1 MPAVRGGRTIAEF
14 FVGESVMGSKS
25 LLDRWRRRYWR
36 PSSDTQRYNGM
47 QPFVVVT
54 GGSRGI
60 GLEFAREF
68 SAKGHPVLMIA
79 REPAELEKAA
89 AGIRREGGPEI
100 LTLALDLSGP
110 LAAQR
115 IETLLAGRSAYADI
129 LVNNAGIGLGG
140 PFASQTADE
149 LQQLIGLN
157 IAVLTQL
164 SRYFLPGM
172 LARGAGGILNVG
184 SLAGYVPGP
193 YQAAYYASKA
203 YVISLTEAL
212 AREVA
217 GLGVRIA
224 MINPGAVATSFHA
237 AMGTEQAYYLKVFG
251 WISPVHVARV
261 GYRGF
266 RQGRT
271 LIVPGLFNY
280 LMLGLLRIIPHPVS
294 LRIMA
299 LLLHRRGT
307 RGTR

>member
-1 MPAVRGGRTIAEF
+1 MI
-14 FVGESVMGSKS
+14 GSNS
-25 LLDRWRRRYWR
+25 LLDRWRRRRWR
-36 PSSDTQRYNGM
+36 SNAEARRFTGM

-68 SAKGHPVLMIA
+68 SAKGHPVLIIA
-79 REPAELEKAA
+79 RDQAELETAA
-89 AGIRREGGPEI
+89 ASLRRVGGPEI
-100 LTLALDLSGP
+100 LTLALDLTGP

-115 IETLLAGRSAYADI
+115 IETLLAGRNAYADI

-157 IAVLTQL
+157 ILVLTQL

-203 YVISLTEAL
+203 YVVSLTEAL

-217 GLGVRIA
+217 GQGVRIA
-224 MINPGAVATSFHA
+224 MVNPGAVATSFHA
-237 AMGTEQAYYLKVFG
+237 AMGAEEAYYLKVFG
-251 WISPVHVARV
+251 WISPAHVARV

-280 LMLGLLRIIPHPVS
+280 LMLGLLRITPHPLS

-299 LLLHRRGT
+299 FLLHRRG
-307 RGTR
+307 GQGIQ